1 MISFRSWAVCATVVA
16 ALGCEKEATF
26 TEPLPD
32 FAAIHFVNA
41 VPDTMQQDFRV
52 VDIVSNAGLFDA
64 NFRGT
69 NMFYQGIE
77 SGSRTLRVFLSSA
90 DPTIAQQVLQ
100 ESPLSLTTGTGYTYI
115 HAGFARTGSTPG
127 RTAILIQDTP
137 PTPATSQIGFR
148 IINVAAGLGPVD
160 VWVRQRPV
168 NATTADSL
176 PDTRT
181 VANLA
186 FGAASAY
193 AVFGRDSVAAD
204 TSRIVFTA
212 AGTKTPVLASIVA
225 PAGVAG
231 TATADPIAGSR
242 VAQTVLTAVL
252 VPRSVAGSPAT
263 NFTTPSVLYLV
274 DRRPPSTYP

>member
-1 MISFRSWAVCATVVA
+1 MISLRSLAVCATVVV
-16 ALGCEKEATF
+16 ALGCDKEATF

-77 SGSRTLRVFLSSA
+77 SGARTLRVFLSSA
-90 DPTIAQQVLQ
+90 DPAIAQQVLQ
-100 ESPLSLTTGTGYTYI
+100 ESPLSLSTGTGYTYI
-115 HAGFARTGSTPG
+115 HAGFSRTGQTPA

-137 PTPATSQIGFR
+137 PTPTASQVGFR
-148 IINVAAGLGPVD
+148 IINVAAGLGAVD
-160 VWVRQRPV
+160 VWVVKRPV
-168 NATTADSL
+168 NPATADSL
-176 PDTRT
+176 PDAPN
-181 VANLA
+181 VSNLA

-204 TSRIVFTA
+204 TARIVFA
-212 AGTKTPVLASIVA
+212 ATTTKTVLASIVA

-231 TATADPIAGSR
+231 TSTADPIAGSR
-242 VAQTVLTAVL
+242 VGQSVMTAVL
-252 VPRSVAGSPAT
+252 VPRSVAGSLAS
-263 NFTTPSVLYLV
+263 NFTTPSVVYLV

>member
-1 MISFRSWAVCATVVA
+1 MISLRSLAVCATVVA

-77 SGSRTLRVFLSSA
+77 SGARTLRVFLSSA
-90 DPTIAQQVLQ
+90 DPVIAQQVLQ
-100 ESPLSLTTGTGYTYI
+100 ESALSLNTGSSYTYL
-115 HAGFARTGSTPG
+115 HAGFARTGSSPA

-137 PTPATSQIGFR
+137 PVPSTSQIGFR

-176 PDTRT
+176 PDART

-204 TSRIVFTA
+204 TSRIVFAA
-212 AGTKTPVLASIVA
+212 AGTKTVLASIAA

-231 TATADPIAGSR
+231 TTTNEPIAGSR
-242 VAQTVLTAVL
+242 IAQSVITAVL
-252 VPRSVAGSPAT
+252 VPRSVAGSTAS

-274 DRRPPSTYP
+274 DRRPPRGAAP